1 MILQIFRK
9 QNRTDFERIEVFV
22 VKLQDKSIDIK
33 KGKQIVTLE
42 WNSEY
47 TIEDLLYDDILN
59 VYIKE
64 DDFTKGYILPILR
77 NFNLNDLDESFILES
92 IFNKRDQAYKKEM
105 ETKSNLLKKIIEHD
119 AKRSVEDF
127 KLFKEVLKAS
137 SDEDRN
143 FDVLKNL
150 VNKYKLKLNESND
163 PNLNKEGPKSHENTR
178 SNSSPFALFNEGT
191 LSSKEINSEEIQ
203 PLLPE
208 LETSLDILL
217 SDKELEKGVVTII
230 EKVKQIDEQKKDLTL
245 TLTEKIQIKHSPEI
259 SKLCWNAKNIYNF
272 GNFVMRTLFF
282 IKNKNPNCS
291 WDDFLKI
298 RQSIIPDP
306 SIKDYAQKRQ
316 ILLNAF
322 NSLRNG
328 IRYKDGEQIKKS
340 LVTLLKYNKFYEKT
354 GYSVISQ
361 QILRVLGTNWSTYFT
376 NKKKFFK
383 GEMDAMP
390 GIPRY
395 LDSDGEF
402 MVIYTGHDFRSKT
415 FLSHIEQTKRMAK
428 YKKYRNI
435 TAEILFP
442 PRHRHLFPHIR
453 VRYEI
458 LQNLREVR
466 VIPRGIYYEIEVRYN
481 RAIEID
487 LRLCRSNA
495 ISIDLGVNNPIAM
508 ANNLGLRPI
517 LLRGKELKRT
527 NYFINSKSPY
537 YRSIQGVYRDIFKK
551 IKTKPILQ
559 IIDEKRDKYI
569 KTFKW
574 KEKVTN
580 ILLNDPLITYN
591 QFKTLHGENKELKYL
606 FNYLK
611 GIIEKKKDSTIPI
624 ADYIFYEENELNRKL
639 KVCDDLKYDLEGRL
653 TRERFQRL
661 EELQQQNQ
669 NTLDRLF
676 KTYRNKTRDAT
687 HKLSH
692 YVIDYCKHNNIG
704 TIIIGYN
711 EGWKIRSKL
720 SKSINRRFISLPF
733 YKLIESIKYKAL
745 LCGIKVIVQ
754 EESYTSK
761 CSAIDREPIEFHL
774 KYAGVRNPTI
784 TGKDGESHKHYGQ
797 FYSNVS
803 NKYIHSDINGAFN
816 IGRKALSDLFENIS
830 QRQMMIPP
838 KRIAVT

>member
-33 KGKQIVTLE
+33 KGKQIVTLG

-64 DDFTKGYILPILR
+64 DDFTKGYILPILH
-77 NFNLNDLDESFILES
+77 NFNLNDLDESLILES
-92 IFNKRDQAYKKEM
+92 ILNKRDQAYKKEM

-119 AKRSVEDF
+119 AKRSVEGF
-127 KLFKEVLKAS
+127 KLLKEVLKAS

-163 PNLNKEGPKSHENTR
+163 PNLNKECPKSHENMR
-178 SNSSPFALFNEGT
+178 SNSSPFA

-203 PLLPE
+203 PLHPE
-208 LETSLDILL
+208 LEMSLDILL
-217 SDKELEKGVVTII
+217 SDKELEKGVFTVT

-340 LVTLLKYNKFYEKT
+340 LVTLLKYNKFYENT
-354 GYSVISQ
+354 EYSVISQ

-383 GEMDAMP
+383 GELDAIP

-402 MVIYTGHDFRSKT
+402 MIIYTGHIFRSKT
-415 FLSHIEQTKRMAK
+415 FLSHIEQTKRIAK
-428 YKKYRNI
+428 YKKYRNK

-481 RAIEID
+481 RPIEIEG
-487 LRLCRSNA
+487 LCRSNA

-517 LLRGKELKRT
+517 LLRGKELKRI
-527 NYFINSKSPY
+527 NCFINSKSPY

-574 KEKVTN
+574 KEKVTD
-580 ILLNDPLITYN
+580 ILLNDPLMTYDR
-591 QFKTLHGENKELKYL
+591 FKTLHGENKELKYL

-611 GIIEKKKDSTIPI
+611 GIIEKKKDSTTPI

-661 EELQQQNQ
+661 EDLQQQNQ

-692 YVIDYCKHNNIG
+692 YVVDYCKHNNIG

-711 EGWKIRSKL
+711 EGWKIHSKL

-761 CSAIDREPIEFHL
+761 CSAIDKESIEWHFN
-774 KYAGVRNPTI
+774 YVGIRNPSI
-784 TGKDGESHKHYGQ
+784 RGKDGESHKHYGQ
-797 FYSNVS
+797 FYSKIS
-803 NKYIHSDINGAFN
+803 KIYIHSDINGAFN
-816 IGRKALSDLFENIS
+816 IGRKALPHLFDNIS
-830 QRQMMIPP
+830 QKQMLIPP
-838 KRIAVT
+838 VRIAVT